1 MRGHGYW
8 RDLIEGKVDSNE
20 INYNQTTT
28 MSAEKSFV
36 NACDNN
42 KRKAFGVPKKPKV
55 EAAAQIPERYSEW
68 FFVENGK
75 VLPNDGAG
83 V

>member
-1 MRGHGYW
+1 
-8 RDLIEGKVDSNE
+8 
-20 INYNQTTT
+20 